1 MLKCLLNPWT
11 FKNLVSDYIFL
22 TAPKYWI
29 DPPSDSVGVV
39 SLDNEWAADMG
50 SEKTPSPVTALS
62 LLLGL
67 TIRTSTTSLRL
78 FLFSSDRPFVSFCVN
93 VWRFTGPLVFFL
105 CLILVYLL
113 RPNKNRLSW
122 LVSLLNRLLVWSGNL
137 ERCHEA
143 AVRFC
148 PPLAVEPAAHLA
160 EEEGGPQAVGRPRLE
175 QQTARQAITVRY
187 FSNWGLPVVV
197 NALKYC
203 LQKV

>member
-1 MLKCLLNPWT
+1 
-11 FKNLVSDYIFL
+11 
-22 TAPKYWI
+22 
-29 DPPSDSVGVV
+29 
-39 SLDNEWAADMG
+39 MG

-62 LLLGL
+62 VLLGL

-187 FSNWGLPVVV
+187 FSNWGLMPWNIAYKSIKKRQVQYLFPFDTEH
-197 NALKYC
+197 NGTWILLKKSELRIC
-203 LQKV
+203 LTV